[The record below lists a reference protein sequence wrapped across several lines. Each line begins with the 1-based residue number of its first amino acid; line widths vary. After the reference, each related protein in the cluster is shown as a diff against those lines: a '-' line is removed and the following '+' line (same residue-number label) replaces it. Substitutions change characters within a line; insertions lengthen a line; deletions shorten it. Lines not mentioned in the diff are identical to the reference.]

1 MPAFESHAG
10 DPGIR
15 LFGRTIEAT
24 TSQSDTPRVSVSG
37 ESRRS
42 NGGREDDTAE
52 TAGSSAVNSAASQQQ
67 CRGLDAILAAAMEG
81 QEATGKPKQARVP
94 SCSSMKSQV
103 DDEPRAGNGATE
115 GEDNAGCRKH
125 STISQAEQAEQGQRS
140 NGAGAGAGDQHSDS
154 DGAGDSG
161 VDEPTE
167 QAQAQLAQPT
177 TGAQE
182 QAASERA
189 DGQEQQQ
196 QPQLE
201 QQEQQSLKRPTKKLP
216 CPRCASMD
224 TKFCY
229 YNNYNASQPRH
240 FCKGCQR
247 YWTAGG
253 TLRNVPVGS
262 GRRKGKIPAS
272 AAAAAAG
279 SPGGQQPPAGLPSG
293 GRSCSPDGSSVTGLT
308 GLTSLSSG
316 MASPGA
322 EVLSLSS
329 PAAAAAAA
337 AAMAAASA
345 AAAVA
350 GSSRWGIDPAVVAT
364 DAGSNPFAAALPH
377 GQFVPSNLPTHLP
390 AHLPA
395 HLPPHMAVDS
405 TAALRQ
411 MGLPSAFSAPTGAT
425 FASPPAAPGAQ
436 APAGM
441 AGSPAGLAAL
451 YPWRFGG
458 VPFAAGQAPA
468 EAPLSLPGLP
478 NLPAPSAY
486 GGLARGS
493 PSAFCPS
500 TTAAPSSAPGA
511 SASVSAS
518 PSAHAPFPISAP
530 VPSTWSP
537 YMGAY
542 PPGFAPLHPMSA
554 QHPPGASPFASPFNV
569 PAFPPGAIAPWSS
582 AGFSHPP
589 LPHPSQLPPHPPM
602 DLSRPSEVNFPA
614 SAQLSGKRGREAEGN
629 ASAADGAVDF
639 LNKRQRES

>member
-1 MPAFESHAG
+1 
-10 DPGIR
+10 
-15 LFGRTIEAT
+15 
-24 TSQSDTPRVSVSG
+24 
-37 ESRRS
+37 
-42 NGGREDDTAE
+42 
-52 TAGSSAVNSAASQQQ
+52 
-67 CRGLDAILAAAMEG
+67 
-81 QEATGKPKQARVP
+81 
-94 SCSSMKSQV
+94 MKSQV

-115 GEDNAGCRKH
+115 GADENYEDNAVCRKH
-125 STISQAEQAEQGQRS
+125 STIAQANS
-140 NGAGAGAGDQHSDS
+140 NGAGDS

-167 QAQAQLAQPT
+167 QGQPGQAQLAHAQAQLAQPT

-189 DGQEQQQ
+189 DGQEQEQ

-229 YNNYNASQPRH
+229 FNNYNASQPRH

-262 GRRKGKIPAS
+262 GRRKGKIPAG
-272 AAAAAAG
+272 AATAAVANSPGNQQPAAG
-279 SPGGQQPPAGLPSG
+279 LLPAGGAVSGPFGFCPSA

-308 GLTSLSSG
+308 GLTGLTGG

-322 EVLSLSS
+322 EVLSMSS

-345 AAAVA
+345 AAAMA
-350 GSSRWGIDPAVVAT
+350 GSSPWGMDPAVAAT

-395 HLPPHMAVDS
+395 HLPPHMVVDS
-405 TAALRQ
+405 SAALRQ

-425 FASPPAAPGAQ
+425 FAAPPAAPGAQ
-436 APAGM
+436 APGGM
-441 AGSPAGLAAL
+441 AGNPAGLAAL

-478 NLPAPSAY
+478 NLSAPSSF

-500 TTAAPSSAPGA
+500 TTAAPSTTPGA

-518 PSAHAPFPISAP
+518 PSAHASFPISSP
-530 VPSTWSP
+530 VPSAWSP

-542 PPGFAPLHPMSA
+542 PPGFAPHHPMSA
-554 QHPPGASPFASPFNV
+554 QHLPGAPPFASPFNV
-569 PAFPPGAIAPWSS
+569 SAFPPGALAPWSS
-582 AGFSHPP
+582 AGFGHAP

-602 DLSRPSEVNFPA
+602 DLSRPSETIFPA
-614 SAQLSGKRGREAEGN
+614 SAQGLSGKRGREGEGN
-629 ASAADGAVDF
+629 ASGGDGAVDF
-639 LNKRQRES
+639 LNKRQREC

>member
-1 MPAFESHAG
+1 
-10 DPGIR
+10 
-15 LFGRTIEAT
+15 
-24 TSQSDTPRVSVSG
+24 
-37 ESRRS
+37 
-42 NGGREDDTAE
+42 
-52 TAGSSAVNSAASQQQ
+52 
-67 CRGLDAILAAAMEG
+67 MEG
-81 QEATGKPKQARVP
+81 QGATGKPKQARIA

-103 DDEPRAGNGATE
+103 VDEPRAGNGATE
-115 GEDNAGCRKH
+115 GEDDNCEGNAGCRKH
-125 STISQAEQAEQGQRS
+125 SAIAHAEQDKHS
-140 NGAGAGAGDQHSDS
+140 NGAGAGDQHSDS

-167 QAQAQLAQPT
+167 QGQPGQAQLVQAQAQLAQPT

-182 QAASERA
+182 QAAFEGA
-189 DGQEQQQ
+189 DGQEEQQ

-262 GRRKGKIPAS
+262 GRRKGKIPAG
-272 AAAAAAG
+272 AATATAVAG
-279 SPGGQQPPAGLPSG
+279 SPGNQQPTAGLPPAGGAVSGPFGFCPSI

-308 GLTSLSSG
+308 GLTGLTGG

-322 EVLSLSS
+322 EVLSMSS
-329 PAAAAAAA
+329 PAVAAAAAA

-350 GSSRWGIDPAVVAT
+350 GSSRWGMDPAVAAT

-405 TAALRQ
+405 SAALRQ
-411 MGLPSAFSAPTGAT
+411 MGLPSAFSAPTSAT
-425 FASPPAAPGAQ
+425 FAAPPAAPGAQ
-436 APAGM
+436 APGGM
-441 AGSPAGLAAL
+441 AGNLAGLAAL

-458 VPFAAGQAPA
+458 VPFTAGQAPA

-478 NLPAPSAY
+478 NLPAPSAL

-511 SASVSAS
+511 SVSVSAG

-530 VPSTWSP
+530 VPSAWSP
-537 YMGAY
+537 YMGPY
-542 PPGFAPLHPMSA
+542 PPAFAPLHPMSA
-554 QHPPGASPFASPFNV
+554 QHPPGAPPFAPPFNV
-569 PAFPPGAIAPWSS
+569 PAFPPGALAPWSS
-582 AGFSHPP
+582 AGFAHPP
-589 LPHPSQLPPHPPM
+589 LPHPAQLPPHPSM

-614 SAQLSGKRGREAEGN
+614 SAQSSVKRGREVEGN
-629 ASAADGAVDF
+629 ASGADGA
-639 LNKRQRES
+639 SGAAGT